1 MIPIHKVECTVS
13 LLAIKI
19 LFLSLLS
26 FDSKKKINRT
36 SSTITYQLQ
45 GSQIGFFLFSNNKSG
60 MSHSF

>member
-26 FDSKKKINRT
+26 FDSKKKSIELVPLLLT
-36 SSTITYQLQ
+36 SFKVLKLV
-45 GSQIGFFLFSNNKSG
+45 FFLFSNNKSG
-60 MSHSF
+60 MNHSF

>member
-26 FDSKKKINRT
+26 FDSKKKSIELVPLLLT
-36 SSTITYQLQ
+36 SFKVLKLVFFIFKQ
-45 GSQIGFFLFSNNKSG
+45 QIWDES
-60 MSHSF
+60 

>member
-45 GSQIGFFLFSNNKSG
+45 GSQIGFFLFSNIKSG
-60 MSHSF
+60 MNHSF

>member
-26 FDSKKKINRT
+26 FDSKKKSIELVPLLLT
-36 SSTITYQLQ
+36 SFKVLKLVL
-45 GSQIGFFLFSNNKSG
+45 FLFSNNKSG
-60 MSHSF
+60 MNHSF

>member
-45 GSQIGFFLFSNNKSG
+45 GSQIGFFYFQTTNLG
-60 MSHSF
+60 

>member
-13 LLAIKI
+13 LLVIKI

-26 FDSKKKINRT
+26 FDSKKKKINRT

-45 GSQIGFFLFSNNKSG
+45 GSHIVFFIFKQQIWDES
-60 MSHSF
+60 

>member
-19 LFLSLLS
+19 LFLSLLR

-45 GSQIGFFLFSNNKSG
+45 GSQIGFFYFQTTNLG
-60 MSHSF
+60 

>member
-26 FDSKKKINRT
+26 FDSKKKKSIELVPLLLT
-36 SSTITYQLQ
+36 SFKVLKLV
-45 GSQIGFFLFSNNKSG
+45 FFYFQTTNLG
-60 MSHSF
+60 

>member
-26 FDSKKKINRT
+26 FDSKKKSIELVPLLLT
-36 SSTITYQLQ
+36 SFKVLKLV
-45 GSQIGFFLFSNNKSG
+45 FFNFQTTNLG
-60 MSHSF
+60 

>member
-26 FDSKKKINRT
+26 FDSKKN
-36 SSTITYQLQ
+36 Q
-45 GSQIGFFLFSNNKSG
+45 
-60 MSHSF
+60 

>member
-26 FDSKKKINRT
+26 FDSKLVPLLLT
-36 SSTITYQLQ
+36 SFKVLKLV
-45 GSQIGFFLFSNNKSG
+45 FFYFQTTNLG
-60 MSHSF
+60 

>member
-45 GSQIGFFLFSNNKSG
+45 GSQIGFF
-60 MSHSF
+60 

>member
-26 FDSKKKINRT
+26 FDS
-36 SSTITYQLQ
+36 TITYQLQ

-60 MSHSF
+60 MNHSF

>member
-45 GSQIGFFLFSNNKSG
+45 GSQIGFFFIFKHQIWDES
-60 MSHSF
+60 

>member
-45 GSQIGFFLFSNNKSG
+45 GSQLFFFYFQTTNLG
-60 MSHSF
+60 

>member
-45 GSQIGFFLFSNNKSG
+45 GSQIGAFLFSNNKSG
-60 MSHSF
+60 MNHSF

>member
-19 LFLSLLS
+19 LFVSLLS
-26 FDSKKKINRT
+26 FDSKKKTNRT

-45 GSQIGFFLFSNNKSG
+45 GSQIGFFYFQTTNLG
-60 MSHSF
+60 

>member
-45 GSQIGFFLFSNNKSG
+45 GSQIGAFFIFKQQIWDES
-60 MSHSF
+60 

>member
-26 FDSKKKINRT
+26 FDFKKKINRT

-60 MSHSF
+60 MNHSF